1 MCCCWLSSEQNDK
14 KCRRGATKVMVLL
27 ILVVFFTV
35 YELCF
40 LYVWLLGDVRVNT
53 FQKLYYAV

>member
-1 MCCCWLSSEQNDK
+1 
-14 KCRRGATKVMVLL
+14 MVLL